1 MFKAKNICL
10 KNLDG
15 NGVTYLMLISNILQ
29 QAEGAGYEKR
39 HGRAVEWG
47 GVDVEVVN
55 ITMA

>member
-39 HGRAVEWG
+39 HGRAVEWYNNG
-47 GVDVEVVN
+47 IESEH
-55 ITMA
+55 

>member
-47 GVDVEVVN
+47 GVDVEVS
-55 ITMA
+55 I